1 MAGAGAGECGRLSD
15 AAISTTAASGP
26 IRTCVGCR
34 QPDRQGALVRVA
46 RAGGACQLDR
56 RRRLPGRGAY
66 VHAQAACLYNAIGG
80 LARSFRA
87 PVSRAEVARL
97 TADLLTPQISAPE
110 THAATPGVAGVAIPG
125 HGESHPGVV
134 DIATRAKA

>member
-1 MAGAGAGECGRLSD
+1 MSD
-15 AAISTTAASGP
+15 AAVSTTAASGP

-34 QPDRQGALVRVA
+34 RTDRQVALVRVA
-46 RAGGACQLDR
+46 RTGGACQVDR

-66 VHAQAACLYNAIGG
+66 VHADPACLQQAVGG

-97 TADLLTPQISAPE
+97 TADLLTPPVSAPE
-110 THAATPGVAGVAIPG
+110 THAAPPAVAGVAIPG
-125 HGESHPGVV
+125 HGQGHTGVV

>member
-1 MAGAGAGECGRLSD
+1 LSD
-15 AAISTTAASGP
+15 AAVSTTAASGP

-34 QPDRQGALVRVA
+34 STDRQVALVRVA
-46 RAGGACQLDR
+46 RTGGACLVDR

-66 VHAQAACLYNAIGG
+66 LHADPACLHNAVGG

-97 TADLLTPQISAPE
+97 TAELLPPPVSAPE
-110 THAATPGVAGVAIPG
+110 THAAARVAGAAIPT
-125 HGESHPGVV
+125 HGEAIRVS
-134 DIATRAKA
+134 